1 MAVAVAVGNGLL
13 QLLLS
18 LSLLLLL
25 LLLLYLLSKS
35 LCCHVVLLLNLRSF
49 GDGANRS
56 SLCNDDTK

>member
-18 LSLLLLL
+18 LSL

-56 SLCNDDTK
+56 SLCNGDTK